1 MMAGS
6 SCLLM
11 EDGQKSL
18 ADWIEERREEVDQP
32 FSSQII
38 EKVVRFVIKHA
49 YSIYFDAPWIIF
61 EGKPNNCF
69 ILVLNRCN
77 IRLKRGMRIR
87 ITLMRIRIGFQIFT

>member
-1 MMAGS
+1 MLAGS

-38 EKVVRFVIKHA
+38 EKVVRFVFKHE
-49 YSIYFDAPWIIF
+49 YF
-61 EGKPNNCF
+61 
-69 ILVLNRCN
+69 
-77 IRLKRGMRIR
+77 
-87 ITLMRIRIGFQIFT
+87 ITLMRRGLFLKEYRTMAVYLY